1 MIDDHARFAN
11 QPSIHPSSYRR
22 DHDQPEQ
29 EADDTDEEQQQ
40 LPAVPPPHLLGVQVG
55 HRRHQGLQAH
65 ELGDRTGG
73 VLLAD
78 RFQAIHRGRRLCV
91 CVSTCV
97 SSPSMMIMTKKH
109 TAQS

>member
-40 LPAVPPPHLLGVQVG
+40 LPAVPPPQLLGVQVG

-65 ELGDRTGG
+65 ELGDKKGG
-73 VLLAD
+73 VVLPG
-78 RFQAIHRGRRLCV
+78 RFKVINQSLWACV

-97 SSPSMMIMTKKH
+97 SSPSMMIMMKKH

>member
-11 QPSIHPSSYRR
+11 QPSIHPSSYWR

-40 LPAVPPPHLLGVQVG
+40 LPAVPLPHLLGVQVS

-65 ELGDRTGG
+65 ELGDKTGG
-73 VLLAD
+73 VVLPD
-78 RFQAIHRGRRLCV
+78 RFKAIHQSLEAGV
-91 CVSTCV
+91 CTCV
-97 SSPSMMIMTKKH
+97 SLPVCP
-109 TAQS
+109 APA

>member
-1 MIDDHARFAN
+1 MHAL
-11 QPSIHPSSYRR
+11 QTSHPSIHPSSYRR

-65 ELGDRTGG
+65 ELGDKTGG
-73 VLLAD
+73 VVLPIGLK
-78 RFQAIHRGRRLCV
+78 RLIRV
-91 CVSTCV
+91 FRHVFVRVSLPV
-97 SSPSMMIMTKKH
+97 YP
-109 TAQS
+109 APA

>member
-1 MIDDHARFAN
+1 MIMHAL
-11 QPSIHPSSYRR
+11 QTSHPSIYPSSYRR

-65 ELGDRTGG
+65 ELGDKKGG
-73 VLLAD
+73 VVLPD
-78 RFQAIHRGRRLCV
+78 GFKVIN
-91 CVSTCV
+91 
-97 SSPSMMIMTKKH
+97 
-109 TAQS
+109 